1 MPTCLSH
8 FSVLNASS
16 LGAFQMLSP
25 SDGHGPVHIQT
36 GGMYGPCGDA
46 YKAFVT
52 KWADVLNEDMTTEQV
67 RAHGRHTYHVRI
79 PSPRPFDACLH
90 PLSDRWRRTASTRP
104 TGATA

>member
-67 RAHGRHTYHVRI
+67 CTRPVPGAGARLVCHSHAPLAPHVR
-79 PSPRPFDACLH
+79 
-90 PLSDRWRRTASTRP
+90 DRWRRTASTPRR
-104 TGATA
+104 GATA